1 MAGQSCHRCDCTG
14 LVGLLQAQRKRQ
26 STISSPGTFIL
37 LRSVI
42 LTSFDIITLLPGLR
56 MALQIQFTASVPDMI
71 LSDTQTAQ
79 IIDLPG
85 AHLTRPSLP
94 MTVKFKSFL
103 SVVVLPSG

>member
-1 MAGQSCHRCDCTG
+1 M
-14 LVGLLQAQRKRQ
+14 
-26 STISSPGTFIL
+26 
-37 LRSVI
+37 I

-103 SVVVLPSG
+103 LPLTSKMSVDVRYW